1 MAAVPDYTSFKSK
14 VLGVAEKKKSNREIW
29 KKTSTDGK
37 KICDALT
44 IRFDSDFADIE
55 KGHKEVG
62 GITGKWMPR
71 ADVIIGLQADLKK
84 AQKKKDKTET
94 KELEKKIKINV
105 AQADKMADQMVDIAN
120 RFMPMRLKLEELSN
134 KVAKI

>member
-1 MAAVPDYTSFKSK
+1 M
-14 VLGVAEKKKSNREIW
+14 
-29 KKTSTDGK
+29 

-44 IRFDSDFADIE
+44 IKFDSDFADIE
-55 KGHKEVG
+55 KGIKEIE
-62 GITGKWMPR
+62 GISGKWLPR

-105 AQADKMADQMVDIAN
+105 AQAEKIYKQTADIAN
-120 RFMPMRLKLEELSN
+120 RLKPMRLKLEELST